1 VKLYYFTGDF
11 NRHSQSPDARI
22 APLPLWYNT
31 MNRKERTI
39 KPAGFTFGT
48 PIPGL
53 LALALLWAAGSAAQ
67 PPPDPAIFQAGV
79 YADSA
84 RTVECVGGPPGTVFG
99 QYVWAW
105 SPAGAGATYLTIRF
119 RFPVNVGFAGRPVLN
134 GLVTNLI
141 ISDYGSGG
149 VEWNFILSGC
159 PTGWILLFH
168 QDCTILAGDASE
180 IVISG
185 EFSLARNC
193 DFELEVI
200 SVLNNLR
207 VETEACTPTPVTHSS
222 WGAIKDMYE

>member
-1 VKLYYFTGDF
+1 
-11 NRHSQSPDARI
+11 
-22 APLPLWYNT
+22 
-31 MNRKERTI
+31 M
-39 KPAGFTFGT
+39 
-48 PIPGL
+48 
-53 LALALLWAAGSAAQ
+53 AQ
-67 PPPDPAIFQAGV
+67 PPPDPTTFQAGV

-84 RTVECVGGPPGTVFG
+84 RTLDCVGGPAGTAFL

-119 RFPVNVGFAGRPVLN
+119 RFPDNVGFAGRPVLN

-159 PTGWILLFH
+159 PTGWILLFG
-168 QDCTILAGDASE
+168 QDCTILAGEASE

-193 DFELEVI
+193 DFELEEM
-200 SVLNNLR
+200 SVLNDLGVNSGG
-207 VETEACTPTPVTHSS
+207 CTPSPTARSS
-222 WGAIKDMYE
+222 WGAIKKRYH

>member
-1 VKLYYFTGDF
+1 MLK
-11 NRHSQSPDARI
+11 HRI
-22 APLPLWYNT
+22 L
-31 MNRKERTI
+31 I
-39 KPAGFTFGT
+39 AG
-48 PIPGL
+48 L
-53 LALALLWAAGSAAQ
+53 SALALLWAVESAAQ

-84 RTVECVGGPPGTVFG
+84 RTLECVGGPAGTNFR

-105 SPAGAGATYLTIRF
+105 SPTGAGATYLTIRF
-119 RFPVNVGFAGRPVLN
+119 RFPENVGFLERPVLN

-141 ISDYGSGG
+141 ITDYGPGG

-159 PTGWILLFH
+159 PTGWILLFG
-168 QDCTILAGDASE
+168 QDCTILDGDASE
-180 IVISG
+180 IGVSG

-193 DFELEVI
+193 DFELEGI

-207 VETEACTPTPVTHSS
+207 VDTEACTPTPVERST